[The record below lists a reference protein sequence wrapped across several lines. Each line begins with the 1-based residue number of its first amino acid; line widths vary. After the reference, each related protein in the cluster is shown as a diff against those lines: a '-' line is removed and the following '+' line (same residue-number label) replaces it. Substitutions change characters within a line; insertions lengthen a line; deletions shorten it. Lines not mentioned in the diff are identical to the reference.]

1 MKTQNQTVTKPVVKP
16 VVKSAS
22 KTVKP
27 VKAFA
32 MTSAIDQAII
42 KNAVSKLALNKTTS
56 AKPDTK
62 VGSVSPSKA
71 VFALVAGTIRAIANK
86 QIKGAIAYHV
96 SLGNLEKTDSGVK
109 LTSQGAAKFQV
120 DRVAHSP
127 DLFQTIAAWMHRAG
141 NTPPDVTR
149 WDGQHKAIE
158 IAQGI
163 KFPNYIHWGSFASK
177 EMRLAFAA
185 IWAK

>member
-1 MKTQNQTVTKPVVKP
+1 MQTTTIAKPIVKP
-16 VVKSAS
+16 AEPAV

-32 MTSAIDQAII
+32 MTSATDQAII
-42 KNAVSKLALNKTTS
+42 KNAVSKLALGKTNS
-56 AKPDTK
+56 AKPGTT
-62 VGSVSPSKA
+62 VGAANPPKA
-71 VFALVAGTIRAIANK
+71 LFALIAGTVRAISNK

-96 SLGNLEKTDSGVK
+96 SSGNLEKTDTGVR
-109 LTSQGAAKFQV
+109 LTAQGAAKFQV

-127 DLFQTIAAWMHRAG
+127 ELFQTIAAWMHRNG

-149 WDGQHKAIE
+149 WDGQHRAIE
-158 IAQGI
+158 IAAGV

>member
-1 MKTQNQTVTKPVVKP
+1 MKTQTVSSTVS
-16 VVKSAS
+16 KSIGNTPIRATPKQIVALS
-22 KTVKP
+22 KVNAK
-27 VKAFA
+27 
-32 MTSAIDQAII
+32 DQAII
-42 KNAVSKLALNKTTS
+42 KSAIAALSLPTKANAQSTT
-56 AKPDTK
+56 AKPS
-62 VGSVSPSKA
+62 GA
-71 VFALVAGTIRAIANK
+71 VFSLVAGTVRAIVNK
-86 QIKGAIAYHV
+86 QIAGAIAYHV
-96 SLGNLEKTDSGVK
+96 KLGNLEKTDTGVK
-109 LTSQGAAKFQV
+109 LTAQGAAKFGV

-127 DLFQTIAAWMHRAG
+127 DLFQTIAAWMHKSG

-158 IAQGI
+158 IAAGV

>member
-1 MKTQNQTVTKPVVKP
+1 MKTQTQTVARKSAVKTVKP
-16 VVKSAS
+16 AS

-32 MTSAIDQAII
+32 MTSAIEQAII
-42 KNAVSKLALNKTTS
+42 KNAVSKLALGKANAGKADTT
-56 AKPDTK
+56 
-62 VGSVSPSKA
+62 VGAANPSKA
-71 VFALVAGTIRAIANK
+71 LFSLVAGTIRAISNK

-96 SLGNLEKTDSGVK
+96 SLGNLEKTDTGVK
-109 LTSQGAAKFQV
+109 LTAQGATKFQV
-120 DRVAHSP
+120 DRVARSP

-158 IAQGI
+158 IADKV

>member
-1 MKTQNQTVTKPVVKP
+1 MKV
-16 VVKSAS
+16 
-22 KTVKP
+22 KTVSTA
-27 VKAFA
+27 VSKAIGNTPIRA
-32 MTSAIDQAII
+32 TPKQAAALAQVSAKDQAII
-42 KNAVSKLALNKTTS
+42 KSAIAALPLPIKVKDQIVA
-56 AKPDTK
+56 AKPA
-62 VGSVSPSKA
+62 GA
-71 VFALVAGTIRAIANK
+71 VFSLVAGTVRAIANK

-96 SLGNLEKTDSGVK
+96 SLGNLEKTDTGIA
-109 LTSQGAAKFQV
+109 LTAQGAAKFHA

-127 DLFQTIAAWMHRAG
+127 DLFQAIAAWMHKSG

-149 WDGQHKAIE
+149 WDGQHRAIE
-158 IAQGI
+158 IAAGV

>member
-1 MKTQNQTVTKPVVKP
+1 MQTTQIVAKTVKP
-16 VVKSAS
+16 VV

-42 KNAVSKLALNKTTS
+42 KNAVSKLANGKANAGKADTT
-56 AKPDTK
+56 
-62 VGSVSPSKA
+62 VGIANPSKA
-71 VFALVAGTIRAIANK
+71 LFSLVAGTIRAISNK

-96 SLGNLEKTDSGVK
+96 KLGNLEKTDTGIK
-109 LTSQGAAKFQV
+109 LTSQGAAKFHV

-127 DLFQTIAAWMHRAG
+127 ELFQTIALWMYRGG

-149 WDGQHKAIE
+149 WDGQHKAME
-158 IAQGI
+158 VAAGV
-163 KFPNYIHWGSFASK
+163 KFPNYIHWGSFASR